1 MALTIHLPATEG
13 NIVVVVGDVAEVE
26 AMVDEAE
33 VEDTHL
39 RRVIG
44 PAPIP
49 REWILVDFSNFLWDI
64 FKPTE
69 FYYLGF

>member
-1 MALTIHLPATEG
+1 MALTIHLRATEE

-44 PAPIP
+44 PALIP
-49 REWILVDFSNFLWDI
+49 REWILVGFCNFLWDI
-64 FKPTE
+64 FKPSE
-69 FYYLGF
+69 FYYLGL

>member
-1 MALTIHLPATEG
+1 
-13 NIVVVVGDVAEVE
+13 VVVGDVAEVE

-44 PAPIP
+44 PALIP
-49 REWILVDFSNFLWDI
+49 RVAMLIS
-64 FKPTE
+64 
-69 FYYLGF
+69 LGGPVVTGVG

>member
-44 PAPIP
+44 PALIP
-49 REWILVDFSNFLWDI
+49 RVAMLIS
-64 FKPTE
+64 
-69 FYYLGF
+69 LGGPVVTGVG